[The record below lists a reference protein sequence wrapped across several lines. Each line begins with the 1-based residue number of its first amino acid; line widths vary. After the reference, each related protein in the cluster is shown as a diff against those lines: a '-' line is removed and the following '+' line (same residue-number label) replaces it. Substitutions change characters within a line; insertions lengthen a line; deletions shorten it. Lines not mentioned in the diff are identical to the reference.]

1 VNQPGDEVTVR
12 KMGAAGGEKWRWRAV
27 VRQVSATSMLL
38 EARYNAGDADR
49 FGLEFR
55 GGDRLLESYF
65 ADRWYNV
72 FALFAAST
80 EDFKGWYC
88 NISRPARWMDSEV
101 QWVDLE
107 LDVVVRPDGQTA
119 VLDEDE
125 FSALVIAE
133 DERMAA
139 LAAVDELLRHA
150 QDRTGPFASPKPG
163 EPAQA

>member
-1 VNQPGDEVTVR
+1 VNRPGDEVTVR
-12 KMGAAGGEKWRWRAV
+12 KLDPIGGEKWRWRAV
-27 VRQVSATSMLL
+27 VRQVSATSIVV

-72 FALFAAST
+72 FALFAANT
-80 EDFKGWYC
+80 GVFKGWYC
-88 NISRPARWMDSEV
+88 NVSRPAQWMDSEI

-107 LDVVVRPDGQTA
+107 LDIVVRPDGHSA

-125 FSALVIAE
+125 FSALVISE
-133 DERMAA
+133 DERVAA
-139 LAAVDELLRHA
+139 RAAVDELVRHA
-150 QDRTGPFASPKPG
+150 HERTGPFASAEPG